1 MSARNGD
8 RSKFNANRKSKIAKR
23 LKTRE
28 MRASLAAAKKTAAK

>member
-8 RSKFNANRKSKIAKR
+8 RSKFNANRKAKIARR

-28 MRASLAAAKKTAAK
+28 MREGIAAAKKTAAK